1 MKGKS
6 IRILG
11 KMKDKPVLT
20 ERNGITLFLFPR
32 WEKEGLVGH
41 GFSTRLG
48 GVSQGPFASLNLG
61 LKRGDAP
68 EAVIENR
75 RRFLGIWGK
84 KQEELFCG
92 EQVHGKNVF
101 LLQRD
106 FLKKG
111 HREIP
116 ATDALI
122 TKEPQLV
129 LGAFSADCLI
139 AFFWDPL
146 RIAIGI
152 AHAGW
157 RGTFK
162 GILAHVIEAMEK
174 EFKSD
179 PEFLEVLMAPS
190 IGPCC
195 YEVGKE
201 VLDTAKLSPWG
212 KEAVFYPGLRPGRF
226 FLDLQKT
233 NINILRKAGV
243 NPSKIITG
251 EFCTCCHRE
260 LFYSYRGAKGS
271 RTGSQM
277 GIIFL
282 R

>member
-1 MKGKS
+1 MK
-6 IRILG
+6 
-11 KMKDKPVLT
+11 
-20 ERNGITLFLFPR
+20 ERPIITAHNGITFFLFPK

-48 GVSQGPFASLNLG
+48 GLSKGPFAYLNLG
-61 LKRGDAP
+61 LKRGDSN
-68 EAVIENR
+68 ENVVQNR
-75 RRFLGIWGK
+75 QRFLGIWGK
-84 KQEELFCG
+84 NEEDLFYG

-101 LLQRD
+101 LIDRA

-111 HREIP
+111 SREIP

-122 TKEPQLV
+122 TSEPQLL
-129 LGAFSADCLI
+129 LGAFSADCLL
-139 AFFWDPL
+139 AFFLDP
-146 RIAIGI
+146 IKAAVGI

-179 PEFLEVLMAPS
+179 PGFLEVLMAPS

-201 VLDTAKLSPWG
+201 VLDIARASRWG
-212 KEAVFYPGLRPGRF
+212 NEAVFYPGSRPRHF

-233 NINILRKAGV
+233 NINILCKAGV
-243 NPSKIITG
+243 NPSKIITN
-251 EFCTCCHRE
+251 EFCTCCRQD
-260 LFYSYRGAKGS
+260 LFFSYRRAKGGA
-271 RTGSQM
+271 TGSHM